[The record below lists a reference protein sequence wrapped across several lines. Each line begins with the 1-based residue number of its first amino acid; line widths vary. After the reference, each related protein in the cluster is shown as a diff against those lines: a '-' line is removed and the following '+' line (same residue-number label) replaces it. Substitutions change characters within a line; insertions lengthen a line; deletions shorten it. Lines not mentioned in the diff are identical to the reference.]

1 MKIVVA
7 HPSKQHSFFTATALK
22 KSGDLDKYI
31 TTVYDKNG
39 AITSTVK
46 KFLGKQDKKKASTH
60 RCEDLED
67 SDVIQYFEIDYLI
80 SLFLNRFPQIAGL
93 REKHRQYVADKFG
106 KKVAAYAIKNNVDA
120 VIMYDSTATT
130 CFELLKK
137 KAPQIKCVLDVSI
150 ASRPFLKKE
159 FEKDM
164 AQTCDYSLKRDYPNF
179 WNDAAMKTF
188 YREIELADFFFAP
201 SNIVRESLEFCGAK
215 AEQIFII
222 PYGVKL
228 EAFPKR
234 EKAPAGDTLK
244 LIYVG
249 QVTHRKGI
257 HHLLNVID
265 QFNSDS
271 VSLKLVGTYSES
283 ENFVQKAK
291 NKKNIE
297 FCGFKTHDELLGLYQ
312 ESDAFIFPTLGEGY
326 GLVVLEAMS
335 AGIPVLSSDHAGG
348 NDPIIDYHNGIVFR
362 AGDESDLYEKIQ
374 WCIENKEQLKAMG
387 ENANVTVQDFTW
399 DTYYERIC
407 KATEQIVNG

>member
-1 MKIVVA
+1 MKVVVA
-7 HPSKQHSFFTATALK
+7 HPSKQHSFFTAAALK

-60 RCEDLED
+60 RCEDLVD
-67 SDVIQYFEIDYLI
+67 SDVIQFYEFDYLI
-80 SLFLNRFPQIAGL
+80 SLFLNRFPQISGL

-130 CFELLKK
+130 CFEILKK

-164 AQTCDYSLKRDYPNF
+164 AKTGDYSLKRDYPNF

-188 YREIELADFFFAP
+188 YREIQLADYFFAP
-201 SNIVRESLEFCGAK
+201 SNIVKESLEYCGAK
-215 AEQIFII
+215 PEQIFII

-228 EAFPKR
+228 EDFPKR
-234 EKAPAGDTLK
+234 DYAPAGDSLK

-265 QFNSDS
+265 QFDSES
-271 VSLKLVGTYSES
+271 VSLKLVGTYSKS
-283 ENFVQKAK
+283 EKFVQAAK
-291 NKKNIE
+291 DQMNIE

-312 ESDAFIFPTLGEGY
+312 ESDAFVFPTLGEGY

-335 AGIPVLSSDHAGG
+335 VGIPVLCSDHAGG
-348 NDPIIDYHNGIVFR
+348 NDPIVDYYNGFVFK
-362 AGDESDLYEKIQ
+362 AGDEKDLFEKIQ
-374 WCIENKEQLKAMG
+374 WCLENRKQLSAMG
-387 ENANVTVQDFTW
+387 ENANTTAQGFTW
-399 DTYYERIC
+399 DTYYSRISEAISC
-407 KATEQIVNG
+407 IVQE